1 MKTMKRLVTVGAM
14 ACVATALA
22 MPTKD
27 ELKKA
32 QPLVTELMAPAMAE
46 FKAKTKTAA
55 EVGEVSA
62 KYAAEAETEA
72 AKFLLL
78 KGAMTYYVRAEDY
91 DKAADAVEALK
102 AGVKDV
108 PPSVLAEIISKATVR
123 ATSKKAPRLFAQYRQ
138 AKMQSAA
145 EADVKEFAAQLKK
158 KPDSLALRRKSA
170 EALAASGDWKAALGE
185 FAKLNDE
192 TAKKAKEEVDGTA
205 KSADLGEFW
214 WAYEPTYEGA
224 GDTFKVHAAAHY
236 RQALDAGEITGL
248 KKNIIERRVAEYGAQ
263 VDAQLSVDARVK
275 LFVLPKSGRGPEV
288 KLAIDEKHSIDFVSC
303 PAGEF
308 KMGFKEG
315 NSCLKFHEVTIS
327 RPFWIAKTP
336 VTYGQVDVM
345 MGKMP
350 RRNAEKGNPD
360 FCLDILGGDNVPAAM
375 SYNQALKVLE
385 MLNRKYGTQL
395 PGGYVFRLASEAEYE
410 YAAKSGRSEYNIKR
424 DGVGEITTFEERLQA
439 LRDKGYDAVDCAN
452 WPWRVPYFAVGS
464 KKPNAWGTFDM
475 FTAGWAYVLDTV
487 QCKDETDTEALT
499 PFYRDGSV
507 DPVQISVERGS
518 MCVTAG
524 CGWGYFGDGKYQ
536 GKGWVKFLMEMGDV
550 FHDDCFLRVVVGPDL
565 VCEKRSGQ
573 RGAEVA
579 SDVSAEKEPQVA
591 QNEEEKKEP
600 ARTVAKP
607 TGKPLVLNLTKDLAM
622 EFVPCPAGEFEMGN
636 SGSKDSP
643 TYRHKVKITR
653 PFWIGKY
660 QVSRE
665 IWKQFSSDVRLNEL
679 KVECGG
685 MKAPMTDVSYS
696 MADDF
701 CNWLQHRYSGKVK
714 MPKGYV
720 FRLPTEA
727 EWEYALDAGG
737 DLQDDYHRWRDG
749 DDSLRSRIMITKDDY
764 QKIIDKTKVKFP
776 ALYRC
781 PALRG
786 GQKKPNAW
794 GVHDMLGNGCEFVL
808 DCVSNADYTNGRP
821 VRNLLGID
829 LLHYEDEEVDPLRYR
844 LEPKQAKGK
853 KVPEGEGRCMLVRN
867 FADTPNGDW
876 YAKGR
881 GVPSCG
887 YGMGAT
893 FRVVIGPDL
902 VSEWKAKNGKK

>member
-32 QPLVTELMAPAMAE
+32 QPLVAELMAPAMAE

-55 EVGEVSA
+55 EVGEVSE

-108 PPSVLAEIISKATVR
+108 PPSVLSEIISKATVR

-145 EADVKEFAAQLKK
+145 EADVKELAAQLKK
-158 KPDSLALRRKSA
+158 KPDSLALRRKHA
-170 EALAASGDWKAALGE
+170 EAIAASGDWKAALGE

-192 TAKKAKEEVDGTA
+192 TAKKAKAEVDGTA

-224 GDTFKVHAAAHY
+224 GDAFKVHAAAHY

-248 KKNIIERRVAEYGAQ
+248 KKSIIERRVAEYSAQ
-263 VDAQLSVDARVK
+263 VDAQMSVSEQTK
-275 LFVLPKSGRGPEV
+275 LFVLPKSARGSEV

-315 NSCLKFHEVTIS
+315 NSCLKFHSVKIS
-327 RPFWIAKTP
+327 RPFWIAKLP
-336 VTYGQVDVM
+336 VSYGVLDALIGKPERPFCEKCDFRVDV
-345 MGKMP
+345 
-350 RRNAEKGNPD
+350 
-360 FCLDILGGDNVPAAM
+360 LGGDETPAGMSHNTALTTLSVLNKKFGRQVP
-375 SYNQALKVLE
+375 
-385 MLNRKYGTQL
+385 R
-395 PGGYVFRLASEAEYE
+395 GYVFRFASEAEYE
-410 YAAKSGRSEYNIKR
+410 YVTKSGRSSYSSKI
-424 DGVGEITTFEERLQA
+424 DGEGEMTTFQERLKAVQA
-439 LRDKGYDAVDCAN
+439 KGYSVPE
-452 WPWRVPYFAVGS
+452 WEKFPWRVPYFAVGS
-464 KKPNAWGTFDM
+464 KKANAWNVKDM
-475 FTAGWAYVLDTV
+475 LTAGWAYTLDMV
-487 QCKDETDTEALT
+487 KCDRERDTEVLT
-499 PFYRDGSV
+499 PFYVDGSV
-507 DPVQISVERGS
+507 DPVQLYDGPGAW
-518 MCVTAG
+518 CVMRG
-524 CGWGYFGDGKYQ
+524 CGWDYEGKF
-536 GKGWVKFLMEMGDV
+536 KGRGWIKFLFEPGDF
-550 FHDDCFLRVVVGPDL
+550 FHNDGVLRVVVGPDL
-565 VCEKRSGQ
+565 VSEKRSGQ

-579 SDVSAEKEPQVA
+579 SDVPAEKEPQVA

-685 MKAPMTDVSYS
+685 MKAPMTDMSYN
-696 MADDF
+696 MVEDF

-776 ALYRC
+776 ALYHC
-781 PALRG
+781 PALPG

-794 GVHDMLGNGCEFVL
+794 GVYDMLGNGREFVL
-808 DCVSNADYTNGRP
+808 DCVSNADYKKGRP
-821 VRNLLGID
+821 TRNLLGTD
-829 LLHYEDEEVDPLRYR
+829 LLHYEDEEEDPLRYR

>member
-1 MKTMKRLVTVGAM
+1 MKQLVMAGAM
-14 ACVATALA
+14 ACVAVSLA

-32 QPLVTELMAPAMAE
+32 QPLVAELMAPTMAE
-46 FKAKTKTAA
+46 FKAKAKTSA

-78 KGAMTYYVRAEDY
+78 KGAMTYYVRAEEY
-91 DKAADAVEALK
+91 DRAADAVGALK

-123 ATSKKAPRLFAQYRQ
+123 ATSKKAPRLFALYRQ
-138 AKMQSAA
+138 AKMQVAA
-145 EADVKEFAAQLKK
+145 ETDAKEFAAQLKK
-158 KPDSLALRRKSA
+158 KPDSLALRRKHA
-170 EALAASGDWKAALGE
+170 EAIAAAGDWKAALDE
-185 FAKLNDE
+185 FAMLNDE
-192 TAKKAKEEVDGTA
+192 TAKKAKAEVDGTA

-214 WAYEPTYEGA
+214 WGYEPAYEDA
-224 GDTFKVHAAAHY
+224 GDAFKAHAAAHY

-248 KKNIIERRVAEYGAQ
+248 KKQLVERRIAECEGV
-263 VDAQLSVDARVK
+263 VDSNPLK
-275 LFVLPKSGRGPEV
+275 KSGV
-288 KLAIDEKHSIDFVSC
+288 K
-303 PAGEF
+303 
-308 KMGFKEG
+308 
-315 NSCLKFHEVTIS
+315 
-327 RPFWIAKTP
+327 
-336 VTYGQVDVM
+336 
-345 MGKMP
+345 
-350 RRNAEKGNPD
+350 AEN
-360 FCLDILGGDNVPAAM
+360 
-375 SYNQALKVLE
+375 LE
-385 MLNRKYGTQL
+385 
-395 PGGYVFRLASEAEYE
+395 S
-410 YAAKSGRSEYNIKR
+410 SG
-424 DGVGEITTFEERLQA
+424 
-439 LRDKGYDAVDCAN
+439 
-452 WPWRVPYFAVGS
+452 
-464 KKPNAWGTFDM
+464 
-475 FTAGWAYVLDTV
+475 
-487 QCKDETDTEALT
+487 
-499 PFYRDGSV
+499 
-507 DPVQISVERGS
+507 
-518 MCVTAG
+518 
-524 CGWGYFGDGKYQ
+524 
-536 GKGWVKFLMEMGDV
+536 
-550 FHDDCFLRVVVGPDL
+550 
-565 VCEKRSGQ
+565 
-573 RGAEVA
+573 GAE
-579 SDVSAEKEPQVA
+579 SQTK
-591 QNEEEKKEP
+591 
-600 ARTVAKP
+600 VAKP
-607 TGKPLVLNLTKDLAM
+607 ETAGQPVKADGRSIVLNLKKGLAM

-653 PFWIGKY
+653 PFWIGTY

-685 MKAPMTDVSYS
+685 MKAPMTDMSYN
-696 MADDF
+696 MVEDF

-749 DDSLRSRIMITKDDY
+749 DDSLCSRIMITKDDY

-776 ALYRC
+776 ALYHC
-781 PALRG
+781 PALPG

-794 GVHDMLGNGCEFVL
+794 GVYDMLGNGREFVL
-808 DCVSNADYTNGRP
+808 DCVSNVDYKKGLPT
-821 VRNLLGID
+821 RNLLGTD

-867 FADTPNGDW
+867 FADMPNGDW

-881 GVPSCG
+881 GGPFWG